1 MMVYPR
7 KQYMGFWISQQQLA
21 TRLWCFFLAVYLQQV
36 GFCFLGWV
44 FFLHIN
50 QSKAIKN
57 KLNIPE
63 PPPPPTTEKMVINT
77 KPLEETTTFIQ
88 PSKPTQT
95 QQANNAIV
103 TEEKAKPKKVVTS
116 KVDVVT
122 NAPHSSVVVAATVL
136 PEPPTTKKP
145 KKKVEV
151 VIEEEVE
158 EETSPSSSDV
168 VYKVDNDLTEPEYD
182 NLSWQPPAYAEETYK
197 VVNNVKPSAKNRN
210 RETRPAHLQPTGL
223 VTKLSSTVVNDGTT
237 TLLETSV
244 IGTFISDRYAQV
256 LQSSAHILKN
266 NKHKISP
273 TSTARILKT
282 VAPVQ
287 ASQAYEPKSSSA
299 VRSNNKNRRQE
310 NSPVKSTPAA
320 IASSGGGRFRSKSQ
334 NRRTEES
341 AVIVESQTSPA
352 PSSFSKGS
360 KK

>member
-1 MMVYPR
+1 MLL
-7 KQYMGFWISQQQLA
+7 F
-21 TRLWCFFLAVYLQQV
+21 
-36 GFCFLGWV
+36 
-44 FFLHIN
+44 H
-50 QSKAIKN
+50 IKN
-57 KLNIPE
+57 TPSISE
-63 PPPPPTTEKMVINT
+63 PPPPPTTEKIVINT

-95 QQANNAIV
+95 QQANNAIL
-103 TEEKAKPKKVVTS
+103 TEEKAKPKKVTS

-122 NAPHSSVVVAATVL
+122 NAPQSTVVVAATVL
-136 PEPPTTKKP
+136 PEPVKKP
-145 KKKVEV
+145 KKSSTKVEV
-151 VIEEEVE
+151 IEEIDSVE
-158 EETSPSSSDV
+158 TTSPSSPDV

-210 RETRPAHLQPTGL
+210 RETRPSHLQPTGL

-282 VAPVQ
+282 AAPVQ
-287 ASQAYEPKSSSA
+287 PSHTYEPKSSS
-299 VRSNNKNRRQE
+299 VTRNNNKNRRQE
-310 NSPVKSTPAA
+310 NTPVKAAPAVTP
-320 IASSGGGRFRSKSQ
+320 SGGGRFRSKNQ
-334 NRRTEES
+334 NRRGDEAA
-341 AVIVESQTSPA
+341 AVIVESQTSP
-352 PSSFSKGS
+352 PPTSFSKSS